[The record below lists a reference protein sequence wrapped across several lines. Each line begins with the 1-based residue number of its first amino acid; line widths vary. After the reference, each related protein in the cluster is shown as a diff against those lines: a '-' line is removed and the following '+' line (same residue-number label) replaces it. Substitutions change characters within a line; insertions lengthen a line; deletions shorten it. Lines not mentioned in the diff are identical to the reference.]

1 MAFTVKYFHEM
12 PIGTIFTTTP
22 PRHASDTYEWMKV
35 STRTARMGGNG
46 AWYHF
51 RKMELCHVDRGHWEE
66 VARDRPSKE
75 NDNE

>member
-22 PRHASDTYEWMKV
+22 SGSAYEWMKV

-46 AWYHF
+46 AWYYF

-66 VARDRPSKE
+66 MARELPNKE
-75 NDNE
+75 GVSHD